1 VSGAAPRDTAAGAA
15 PQHPASHAAR
25 AEFDAPRGHRLE
37 IALLFARVLAEVA
50 LTPLHLVAFLLR
62 RRHHRD
68 AFQRALDEAA
78 P

>member
-1 VSGAAPRDTAAGAA
+1 VSGAAPPGE
-15 PQHPASHAAR
+15 QPAREPVLDAD
-25 AEFDAPRGHRLE
+25 FDAPRGHRVE
-37 IALLFARVLAEVA
+37 IALLFGRVLAEVA

-62 RRHHRD
+62 RRQHRD